1 MMIPLWLMAL
11 VVFGLVLLSG
21 FFSGVETVFNSISK
35 ASIQD
40 LAQKG
45 NPAAQLIRRMLAK
58 AERFLGTILLANNLV
73 NVSATTICQ
82 VFLAH
87 SVFSNSAVTSFLA
100 RIPLRW
106 NWENVGNTLV
116 MTPLILLFGELLPKS
131 LGRAHADAL
140 APRIVRPLQWVDWLL
155 RPAVVLIGWIANG
168 LVRLLGGEPGGLVAP
183 HVTRD
188 DLRAL
193 ADMAAEQG
201 LVPEQAGAM
210 LKTVFQLDQRPIAAM
225 MTPLV
230 AVHSLSVT
238 ATIAEA
244 EALAAESGHA
254 RFPVYRNRVDDIVG
268 TLDVRTLLFRRSQ
281 DSKLADRTGIA
292 PFVDREA
299 LFVPESKSVVDLLA
313 DLRYR
318 KAYMMIVVD
327 EHGGVTGIV
336 TLRDLVEE
344 IIGEMHDEREESGTS
359 IERVGD
365 EIFECE
371 GRLDVREL
379 AEHLVLEIEP
389 NGFETAA
396 GLVLKLAGRIPRE
409 GETFALDGYDVTIL
423 AMDRHRIERLRFAR
437 RP

>member
-1 MMIPLWLMAL
+1 MIPLPFMAIL
-11 VVFGLVLLSG
+11 VCLLVLLEG
-21 FFSGVETVFNSISK
+21 FFSGAETVFTSTSK
-35 ASIQD
+35 AFIHD

-45 NPAAQLIRRMLAK
+45 DRTARLIRRMLAK
-58 AERFLGTILLANNLV
+58 AERFLGTTLLGTNLAVASSTTLCQMLLARTLF
-73 NVSATTICQ
+73 ARPE
-82 VFLAH
+82 
-87 SVFSNSAVTSFLA
+87 VTAALA
-100 RIPLRW
+100 RIPFRC
-106 NWENVGNTLV
+106 NWENVANTLV

-140 APRIVRPLQWVDWLL
+140 APRLARPLQWAGRIL
-155 RPAVVLIGWIANG
+155 RPGVVFIGWIANG
-168 LVRLLGGEPGGLVAP
+168 LVRLLGGTPGGLVSP

-193 ADMAAEQG
+193 AEMATEQG
-201 LVPEQAGAM
+201 LVPEQAGTM
-210 LKTVFQLDQRPIAAM
+210 LKTVFQLDQRPVSAM

-230 AVHSLSVT
+230 SVRSLPVT

-244 EALAAESGHA
+244 EALVAESGHA
-254 RFPVYRNRVDDIVG
+254 RFPVYHNRVDEIVG
-268 TLDVRTLLFRRSQ
+268 TIDVRALLFRRSQ
-281 DSKLADRTGIA
+281 DPQLNDRTGIA

-318 KAYMMIVVD
+318 KTYMMIVVD

-336 TLRDLVEE
+336 TIRDLVEE
-344 IIGEMHDEREESGTS
+344 IIGEIHDERDLPGIS
-359 IERVGD
+359 IEQIGD
-365 EIFECE
+365 EILECE
-371 GRLDVREL
+371 GRLDAREL
-379 AEHLVLEIEP
+379 AEHLAIAFDS

-409 GETFALDGYDVTIL
+409 GETFALDGYDVTVL

-437 RP
+437 RL